1 MTEGTTGQK
10 NAPFFTCPRL
20 RARQSGRSMSQP
32 PPSTSRNYLSQ
43 DVEIKG
49 TVSFGDELTTHG
61 KIEGEVHSTGQFTI
75 GKTGSIQG
83 DITAARVSVHGIV
96 NGNIAVTEK
105 CELRG
110 AAQLHGDLE
119 SPSLVIEEGATFIG
133 RSSVRPKGSSLPPG
147 GDKGQQQQKK

>member
-1 MTEGTTGQK
+1 
-10 NAPFFTCPRL
+10 
-20 RARQSGRSMSQP
+20 MSQP
-32 PPSTSRNYLSQ
+32 PPAPSRNFLSQ

-49 TVSFGDELTTHG
+49 TITFGEELVTHG

-75 GKTGSIQG
+75 GKTGVIQG
-83 DITAARVSVHGIV
+83 DITAARVSVHGVV
-96 NGNIAVTEK
+96 NGNIAVTER

-133 RSSVRPKGSSLPPG
+133 RSSVKPKQPG
-147 GDKGQQQQKK
+147 GAIAGGGDRPQQQPKK

>member
-1 MTEGTTGQK
+1 
-10 NAPFFTCPRL
+10 
-20 RARQSGRSMSQP
+20 MSQP
-32 PPSTSRNYLSQ
+32 PPPSRNYLSQ

-49 TVSFGDELTTHG
+49 TVSFGEELTTHG

-83 DITAARVSVHGIV
+83 DVTAARVSVHGVV
-96 NGNIAVTEK
+96 NGNITVSEK

-133 RSSVRPKGSSLPPG
+133 RSSVKPKGSALPS
-147 GDKGQQQQKK
+147 GDKGQQQKK

>member
-1 MTEGTTGQK
+1 
-10 NAPFFTCPRL
+10 
-20 RARQSGRSMSQP
+20 MSQP
-32 PPSTSRNYLSQ
+32 PPASRNYLSQ

-49 TVSFGDELTTHG
+49 TISFGDELTSHG

-75 GKTGSIQG
+75 GKTGTIQG
-83 DITAARVSVHGIV
+83 DITAARVSVHGV
-96 NGNIAVTEK
+96 VTGNIAVTER

-133 RSSVRPKGSSLPPG
+133 RSSVRPKGGGALPG
-147 GDKGQQQQKK
+147 GGGQQQIKK